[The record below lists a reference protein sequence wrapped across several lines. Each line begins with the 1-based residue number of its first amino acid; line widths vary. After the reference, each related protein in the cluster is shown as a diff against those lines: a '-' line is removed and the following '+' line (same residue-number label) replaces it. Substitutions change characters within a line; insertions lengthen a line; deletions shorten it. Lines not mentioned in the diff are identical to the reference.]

1 MIDEKYNFLH
11 NDEFYYEVIRKNI
24 KKFRLEKKLTQQD
37 LADLTGLSR
46 QYICD
51 IENKNRNKH
60 LTIAVL
66 GRMADAL
73 NLNIIDF
80 FIEEDKLRTQI
91 KTVLEVFNKN
101 KENEFVN
108 S

>member
-1 MIDEKYNFLH
+1 MKNTIFLH

-80 FIEEDKLRTQI
+80 FIEEDKLRIQI
-91 KTVLEVFNKN
+91 KSVLEVFNKKQE
-101 KENEFVN
+101 KEVVKK
-108 S
+108 

>member
-1 MIDEKYNFLH
+1 MKNTIFIH

-80 FIEEDKLRTQI
+80 FIEEDKLRIQI
-91 KTVLEVFNKN
+91 KSVLEVFNKK
-101 KENEFVN
+101 KEKEVIN

>member
-1 MIDEKYNFLH
+1 MKDTIFLH
-11 NDEFYYEVIRKNI
+11 NDEYYYEIVRANIRKI
-24 KKFRLEKKLTQQD
+24 RREHKLTQQD

-51 IENKNRNKH
+51 IENTRRNKH
-60 LTIAVL
+60 LSIAVL

-73 NLNIIDF
+73 NLNIIEF
-80 FIEEDKLRTQI
+80 FIDDELRIEI
-91 KTVLEVFNKN
+91 KNILEIFNKD
-101 KENEFVN
+101 KEKEVVN

>member
-1 MIDEKYNFLH
+1 MKNTIFLH

-80 FIEEDKLRTQI
+80 FIEEDKLRIQI
-91 KTVLEVFNKN
+91 KSVLEVFNKKQE
-101 KENEFVN
+101 KEVVN